1 MTLKGRI
8 FSKYEPIRTQYEP
21 EYEPP
26 STLGRFVLHKPPRLA
41 PLRRLRR
48 LRATAVALCARS
60 GTCLAF
66 PSYSKELTEG
76 CSIRQRERGRQQ

>member
-26 STLGRFVLHKPPRLA
+26 STLGRFVLHNPPAGAAAPPA
-41 PLRRLRR
+41 PLTRYGGRALRSQR
-48 LRATAVALCARS
+48 HLP
-60 GTCLAF
+60 CLPF
-66 PSYSKELTEG
+66 VLKG
-76 CSIRQRERGRQQ
+76 IDRGVQHSPA